1 MHSRVTAAG
10 TVQSRGLAGVGPS
23 SLRFWESEFLSDFK
37 VSSADLKSNR
47 EICLQGCDLPL
58 LIENQIFFQIFKV
71 EAVQCNAVKAPP
83 PLVFS
88 LLQIFSTWH
97 CHKFQNDIVRA
108 FGIMI
113 SLLQIFSTRYCHNF
127 KIIFKAFGIMISP
140 LLQIVSTQH
149 SYQGSMRSQKWFA
162 RLLSFPVAFKT
173 KSGWKWQHQVE
184 AR

>member
-1 MHSRVTAAG
+1 MG
-10 TVQSRGLAGVGPS
+10 S
-23 SLRFWESEFLSDFK
+23 SSSRFWESEFLSDFK
-37 VSSADLKSNR
+37 VSSADLRSNWG
-47 EICLQGCDLPL
+47 IWLQGCDLPL
-58 LIENQIFFQIFKV
+58 LIENQIFFQICKV

-83 PLVFS
+83 PLFFS
-88 LLQIFSTWH
+88 LSCRFSAHGTAINF
-97 CHKFQNDIVRA
+97 KKNIVRA

-113 SLLQIFSTRYCHNF
+113 SLLQIFSTRHCHNF
-127 KIIFKAFGIMISP
+127 KIIFRAFGIMISP